1 LGCFDLQD
9 TARDLARNHD
19 QDAGFGSPYLNTR
32 PYPLGV
38 RMTEEP
44 DVFGEARSSIRTTTR
59 DPVTKLLLGSSHLTV
74 AQLETLLADS
84 VSYEKAVNKGR
95 RRLFRPSG
103 RRISRGSYNRTLF
116 QAQNNVIRSI
126 YTILLLGYVGLFD
139 TSALQPF
146 IELSDNLQGYIQ
158 ETSIASSK
166 GSPGIEELKKKL
178 EETISA
184 LAKRASFK
192 DVA

>member
-1 LGCFDLQD
+1 M
-9 TARDLARNHD
+9 
-19 QDAGFGSPYLNTR
+19 S
-32 PYPLGV
+32 
-38 RMTEEP
+38 EEP
-44 DVFGEARSSIRTTTR
+44 DVFKEACSSIRTTTK

-84 VSYEKAVNKGR
+84 VSYEKAVSKGR
-95 RRLFRPSG
+95 RRFFRPSG

-146 IELSDNLQGYIQ
+146 IELSDNLQSYIQ
-158 ETSIASSK
+158 ETSII
-166 GSPGIEELKKKL
+166 SPERPAGIEELKEKL
-178 EETISA
+178 EETISS

-192 DVA
+192 DTA